1 MVNHSHAPIIVR
13 GYDGDQFVYASN
25 AEVSGNRLVRSCPA
39 IGLTITRDCYS
50 DELTKMTAIHLGLC
64 DDISD
69 GDSARPGG
77 SIADPVQLHSLV
89 LASVG
94 QAISAADSN
103 RKIFFWNAAAEE
115 LFGWSAEEVIG
126 KTSTD
131 VFLRGESAQRTKE
144 ILGTVDRDG
153 NWSGDLEALRRDGS
167 RLWVFATIRAVHDS
181 NGELVAFASSAFDVS
196 ARRAEDAARRQLSA
210 IVDSSA
216 DAIFSVTL
224 EGQITSW
231 NKAAQNLFGHRADE
245 AIGQTI
251 SILAPTDLRHE
262 QLAVRSRLTEGSP
275 FEVLEST
282 RRRKDG
288 TLVEVLLT
296 MSRTN
301 DQAGRMVGASVIARD
316 ITESVRARRA
326 LEASSHRLAEAQRIA
341 HLGSFEV
348 VGGDMIWSDEMYR
361 IMGIQVGLA
370 FDPDAFLAAV
380 HPDDVEG
387 LTTVWANSAGTGDPF
402 DHAFRIVRPDGTERS
417 VRARVVSDV
426 DHAGRVTKMSGTVAD
441 QTEWVEADTTRRV
454 AESRF
459 EIGFEQSAIGAAIA
473 DLDGIPRRVNQAL
486 RELLGRTDEEL
497 TGRRWTDYG
506 HPNEIPLA
514 DAVLTRLAAGH
525 ETYQDERRYI
535 RPDGSVVWAATNVAV
550 VQDHG
555 IAQYVFVQLQD
566 ITQRKEME
574 AESSHRALH
583 DSLTGLPNRLLLT
596 DRLTHGLAGSKRR
609 GSRLGVI
616 FLDVDQFKVVNDSL
630 GHTSGDG
637 LLSEAANR
645 IEHAIRPGDTVAR
658 FGGDEFVV
666 VCDEVTAVEVE
677 QIAQRVLTAFVRT
690 WLINGQ
696 EIHVTASLGIALSN
710 DSSTPESLLRD
721 SDTAMYRAKEL
732 GRGRIEMFD
741 ETLNLKASQR
751 LSISSALHHALD
763 RHELSVHY
771 QPVVDLATREMVS
784 VEALLRWQS
793 ASLGDIAP
801 ADFIPIAEE
810 TGLIVPIG
818 AWLLEEASRQ
828 LVEWQRL
835 QTALDHGR
843 MLSLAVNLSVRQ
855 MLSPDITDRIAR
867 VLAKSGMRSD
877 DLCLELTESV
887 FMQDADYF
895 GRTLNELKALGV
907 SLAIDDFG
915 TGYSSLSYLRRF
927 PVDSVKIDRAFV
939 DGLET
944 DSNDTALVQAIVAMA
959 QALDLSITAEGV
971 ETARQMICLTELGV
985 PRAQGFLLARP
996 MPPAGIT
1003 RLIKTREL
1011 LGPAAPTEVV
1021 VLG

>member
-1 MVNHSHAPIIVR
+1 
-13 GYDGDQFVYASN
+13 
-25 AEVSGNRLVRSCPA
+25 
-39 IGLTITRDCYS
+39 
-50 DELTKMTAIHLGLC
+50 MTAIDMGFR
-64 DDISD
+64 DDIND
-69 GDSARPGG
+69 HGAARTGG
-77 SIADPVQLHSLV
+77 PFADPAQLHSLI

-94 QAISAADSN
+94 QAIIAADLD
-103 RKIFFWNAAAEE
+103 RKIFFWNRAAEE
-115 LFGWSAEEVIG
+115 LFGWTAEEVIG

-131 VFLRGESAQRTKE
+131 VFLHGESVQRASE
-144 ILGTVDRDG
+144 VLGTIARNG
-153 NWSGDLEALRRDGS
+153 SWSGDLDAIRRDGS
-167 RLWVFATIRAVHDS
+167 RLWVFATTCAVRDA
-181 NGELVAFASSAFDVS
+181 NGELVAYASSAIDISEGVK
-196 ARRAEDAARRQLSA
+196 ARR
-210 IVDSSA
+210 
-216 DAIFSVTL
+216 TL
-224 EGQITSW
+224 EAT
-231 NKAAQNLFGHRADE
+231 
-245 AIGQTI
+245 
-251 SILAPTDLRHE
+251 
-262 QLAVRSRLTEGSP
+262 
-275 FEVLEST
+275 
-282 RRRKDG
+282 
-288 TLVEVLLT
+288 
-296 MSRTN
+296 
-301 DQAGRMVGASVIARD
+301 
-316 ITESVRARRA
+316 
-326 LEASSHRLAEAQRIA
+326 SHRLAEAQRIA

-348 VGGDMIWSDEMYR
+348 NVGGGDVIWSDEMYR
-361 IMGIQVGLA
+361 IMGIELGLA
-370 FDPDAFLAAV
+370 FDPQAFLAAV
-380 HPDDVEG
+380 HQDDVEG
-387 LTTVWANSAGTGDPF
+387 LTTVWTNSVLTGASF

-417 VRARVVSDV
+417 VLARVVSDI
-426 DHAGRVTKMSGTVAD
+426 DDAGRVTKLSGTVAD
-441 QTEWVEADTTRRV
+441 QTEWVEAEATRRV

-486 RELLGRTDEEL
+486 RDLLGRTDAEL
-497 TGRRWTDYG
+497 TGQRWTAYS
-506 HPNEIPLA
+506 HPDDVPLGE
-514 DAVLTRLAAGH
+514 AVLANLAAGN

-535 RPDGSVVWAATNVAV
+535 RPDGSTVWAATNVAIV
-550 VQDHG
+550 KDNRVL
-555 IAQYVFVQLQD
+555 QYAFVQLKD

-583 DSLTGLPNRLLLT
+583 DSLTGLPNRTLLT
-596 DRLTHGLAGSKRR
+596 DRLTHGLANSKRR
-609 GSRLGVI
+609 GSRMGVI

-666 VCDEVTAVEVE
+666 VCDDVTAFEAE
-677 QIAQRVLTAFVRT
+677 HIAQRVLRAFVRP
-690 WLINGQ
+690 WLIKGQ

-710 DSSTPESLLRD
+710 DASTPESLLRD

-732 GRGRIEMFD
+732 GRGRIEVFD
-741 ETLNLKASQR
+741 ETMSVKASRR
-751 LSISSALHHALD
+751 LSISSALHHALERD
-763 RHELSVHY
+763 ELSVHY
-771 QPVVDLATREMVS
+771 QPVIDLATREMVS

-793 ASLGDIAP
+793 ASLGDVTP
-801 ADFIPIAEE
+801 ADFIPVAEE

-818 AWLLEEASRQ
+818 AWLLEVATRQ
-828 LVEWQRL
+828 LVEWQQL

-843 MLSLAVNLSVRQ
+843 LLSLAVNLSVRQ

-959 QALDLSITAEGV
+959 RALGLSITAEGV
-971 ETARQMICLTELGV
+971 ETAQQMVCLTELGV
-985 PRAQGFLLARP
+985 PRAQGFFLARP
-996 MPPAGIT
+996 MPPEHIT

-1011 LGPAAPTEVV
+1011 LGPAAPTDVAA
-1021 VLG
+1021 LR